1 VTIKRALLIFIIALT
16 VRVVYAWFFIDTSS
30 LTHEDQ
36 ALYINLG
43 QNMAQTGEF
52 LKIVG
57 DGYTTDWVTS
67 RVPGYPQFLAV
78 IYTLF
83 GENNMAVVWVQVIID
98 SLTCV
103 VIGLIAES
111 IVSRG
116 FLIAGLISAINLNMI
131 ILSGMILTD
140 TLFLFLFS
148 LFILFAFNYLKHL
161 TKLQL
166 FLAVSFLSL
175 ATLVRSVSYFLIIL
189 LLLLLIFELVRR
201 KVKLKQILYTVLI
214 YLIPV
219 VIALGPIH
227 HRNYDK
233 YSSFLLVSQGGKHT
247 LKWVVPSVY
256 QYSGQGSYQEGQLL
270 AKDYFEDS
278 MRRDNLQM
286 VTNDPFKNSSY
297 QMQAAKGLLT
307 ELGLLNM
314 LQAWT
319 VGAIINLISPSV
331 AFAPIVREMDRPSF
345 YATPGNGIINKMT
358 NYVKN
363 TNGFVYLLIITIGT
377 IISLLFLI
385 LSIFGIYKMAKSS
398 YSGKYNKEILIFS
411 LFIVVYF
418 MTITGPVVGVKYR
431 LPIEPFMVLYFT
443 YFLIYYL
450 QIKTRKLE
458 N

>member
-1 VTIKRALLIFIIALT
+1 MTIKRALLIFIIALT

-307 ELGLLNM
+307 ELGLFNIVH
-314 LQAWT
+314 AWSA
-319 VGAIINLISPSV
+319 GAIINFLSPS
-331 AFAPIVREMDRPSF
+331 AAYAPVVRAMDHPSF
-345 YATPGNGIINKMT
+345 YATSGDGAIEKLINYIT
-358 NYVKN
+358 N
-363 TNGFVYLLIITIGT
+363 TNGFIYLMIIVVGSLISLIFLVVSMFGAYKMIKFPQPGRWNKGT
-377 IISLLFLI
+377 ILFLLFI
-385 LSIFGIYKMAKSS
+385 IIYFVA
-398 YSGKYNKEILIFS
+398 
-411 LFIVVYF
+411 
-418 MTITGPVVGVKYR
+418 ITGPIVGVKYR
-431 LPIEPFMVLYFT
+431 LPIEPVMIIFFSYAWIYF
-443 YFLIYYL
+443 
-450 QIKTRKLE
+450 RKKKDK

>member
-1 VTIKRALLIFIIALT
+1 MTIKRALLIFIIALT

-52 LKIVG
+52 LKIAG

-83 GENNMAVVWVQVIID
+83 GENNMAVVWAQVIID

-314 LQAWT
+314 LQSWT

-331 AFAPIVREMDRPSF
+331 AFAPIVREMDHPSF
-345 YATPGNGIINKMT
+345 YATPGKGAIEKLLNYIANTEGLLYLVIIA
-358 NYVKN
+358 
-363 TNGFVYLLIITIGT
+363 FGT
-377 IISLLFLI
+377 IISFIFTVVSLIGLFR
-385 LSIFGIYKMAKSS
+385 IFKSS
-398 YSGKYNKEILIFS
+398 THRNNNTNIVS
-411 LFIVVYF
+411 LFSVSLFFYF
-418 MTITGPVVGVKYR
+418 LAITGPIIGVKYR
-431 LPIEPFMVLYFT
+431 LPIEPIMTLYFV
-443 YFLIYYL
+443 YVVNNLLKNKIY
-450 QIKTRKLE
+450 K
-458 N
+458 